1 MCRKIRQKD
10 STIYNIQLSLALL
23 LMLAMALVLV
33 AISSESVQILHGGCV
48 FISVSVHYFTLVA
61 VMWMGAAALL
71 MFQKVVLVFV
81 RITVTQF
88 VVVSLICWSKHN
100 FYVHTKLL
108 AVRRISFH

>member
-1 MCRKIRQKD
+1 
-10 STIYNIQLSLALL
+10 
-23 LMLAMALVLV
+23 MLVMALVLV
-33 AISSESVQILHGGCV
+33 AISSEAVKILHGGCV

-88 VVVSLICWSKHN
+88 VIVSLICWSKH
-100 FYVHTKLL
+100 TCMLKIL
-108 AVRRISFH
+108 S